1 MGLFPSLDVMVSLQ
15 MPTPQTEG
23 VDIEV
28 CMELTAAPPGG
39 RECDIT
45 TTLNVTN
52 GTAIGEVYHTLQGY
66 GNCK

>member
-1 MGLFPSLDVMVSLQ
+1 MVLFLPLDVTVSLQ

-28 CMELTAAPPGG
+28 CMELTAEPAGG

-45 TTLNVTN
+45 ATLSVTD
-52 GTAIGEVYHTLQGY
+52 GTATGDVYHTLQGY
-66 GNCK
+66 NNL

>member
-1 MGLFPSLDVMVSLQ
+1 MVLVPPLDVTVSLQ

-28 CMELTAAPPGG
+28 CMELTAEPPGG

-45 TTLNVTN
+45 ATLNVAD
-52 GTAIGEVYHTLQGY
+52 GTATSEVYPYTTGIWQL
-66 GNCK
+66 

>member
-1 MGLFPSLDVMVSLQ
+1 MVLFTPLDVTVSLQ

-28 CMELTAAPPGG
+28 CMELTAELPGG

-45 TTLNVTN
+45 ATLNVTN
-52 GTAIGEVYHTLQGY
+52 GSATGEVYPYTTGL
-66 GNCK
+66 